1 MERKSILRKKNKKS
15 KTVKIQKSVKFE
27 IGTKTFKK
35 KNSLQTLLFIIKEYI
50 IDVLSYGDNISINDL
65 EEVVVYLKKCLEN
78 NYNNKVHAKEF
89 FENSKKKKLEKFNEF
104 IEKNKNL
111 HENLQ
116 NLKDLEFDI
125 LNEIHKI
132 DSEINDIKLSLD
144 NLKKHKTNKNN
155 NSQKTSRMFNKNNN
169 NNHRLNTEINIKQNF
184 SYSHENLNNFN
195 NDLVFF
201 IQKEEDILNAEKLF
215 DNDLKKVKNSL
226 NNLLYEQKFN
236 KNNIIKLNDLKENLD
251 YKKEEEIKIMRGDS
265 TSTSSSDS
273 EKYEKKYS
281 LTESKNVYNN
291 DKKKI
296 IELQNN

>member
-236 KNNIIKLNDLKENLD
+236 KNNIIKLNDLKENLV

>member
-1 MERKSILRKKNKKS
+1 M
-15 KTVKIQKSVKFE
+15 
-27 IGTKTFKK
+27 G
-35 KNSLQTLLFIIKEYI
+35 
-50 IDVLSYGDNISINDL
+50 
-65 EEVVVYLKKCLEN
+65 VYLKKCLEN

-215 DNDLKKVKNSL
+215 NNDLKKVKNSL

>member
-1 MERKSILRKKNKKS
+1 
-15 KTVKIQKSVKFE
+15 
-27 IGTKTFKK
+27 
-35 KNSLQTLLFIIKEYI
+35 
-50 IDVLSYGDNISINDL
+50 
-65 EEVVVYLKKCLEN
+65 
-78 NYNNKVHAKEF
+78 
-89 FENSKKKKLEKFNEF
+89 LEKFNEF

-111 HENLQ
+111 HENLK

-169 NNHRLNTEINIKQNF
+169 NNNRLNTEINIKQNF

>member
-215 DNDLKKVKNSL
+215 NNDLKKVKNSL

>member
-169 NNHRLNTEINIKQNF
+169 NNNRLNTEINIKQNF

>member
-1 MERKSILRKKNKKS
+1 M
-15 KTVKIQKSVKFE
+15 
-27 IGTKTFKK
+27 
-35 KNSLQTLLFIIKEYI
+35 
-50 IDVLSYGDNISINDL
+50 
-65 EEVVVYLKKCLEN
+65 
-78 NYNNKVHAKEF
+78 
-89 FENSKKKKLEKFNEF
+89 
-104 IEKNKNL
+104 
-111 HENLQ
+111 
-116 NLKDLEFDI
+116 EFDI

-169 NNHRLNTEINIKQNF
+169 NNNRLNTEINIKQNF

-291 DKKKI
+291 DKNKI
-296 IELQNN
+296 IKLKIN